1 LKKFTDFTKFTLE
14 RVPPLLRDLR
24 DVLAFIVVLILAITA
39 FLAIPIGIV
48 AGGSYLA
55 YKAGLPY
62 NIPLAIGTAAL
73 TVIWYFVLAAWFQWI
88 SDSGE
93 TWRADK
99 SARENQEIQ
108 EEATEAT

>member
-1 LKKFTDFTKFTLE
+1 MKEFTDFTTFTLE

-24 DVLAFIVVLILAITA
+24 DVMAFIVVLMLAIITI
-39 FLAIPIGIV
+39 LAIPIGII

-73 TVIWYFVLAAWFQWI
+73 IIIWYFVLAAWFQWM

-93 TWRADK
+93 TWRANK
-99 SARENQEIQ
+99 SARDNQEIQ
-108 EEATEAT
+108 EETTEAT